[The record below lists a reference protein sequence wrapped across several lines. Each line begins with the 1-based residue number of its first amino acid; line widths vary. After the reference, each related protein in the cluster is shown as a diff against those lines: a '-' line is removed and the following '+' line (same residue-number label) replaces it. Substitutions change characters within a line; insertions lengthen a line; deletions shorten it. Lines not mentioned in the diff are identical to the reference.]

1 MYNYP
6 QIYNAL
12 RGRVSGE
19 ILRFQVE
26 RDLHFD
32 AASKLVQAEL
42 RPQIKRDCSRL
53 EAETL
58 LVIAQQRVADEVDL
72 RAAARRD
79 FEIAVTRFEQRHLF
93 AESGSSLA
101 IALRKAQTK
110 LFAAKQALSV
120 SRITQQLLAF
130 VIHRALS

>member
-1 MYNYP
+1 M
-6 QIYNAL
+6 AVA
-12 RGRVSGE
+12 R
-19 ILRFQVE
+19 
-26 RDLHFD
+26 
-32 AASKLVQAEL
+32 
-42 RPQIKRDCSRL
+42 
-53 EAETL
+53 
-58 LVIAQQRVADEVDL
+58 QRVADEVDL

-93 AESGSSLA
+93 PESGSSLA

-130 VIHRALS
+130 VIRRALS